1 MIRYELRCDQAHEFD
16 GWFKDSAAF
25 DKLAAV
31 GLVECPHCG
40 PTKVV
45 KRLMAPAIPK
55 KGRPARNAKPEAP
68 TVPVAETAPSPPPS
82 PPAGPPAA
90 QPPGPPAAA
99 LAAMPAELRAM
110 LRHLRT
116 EIEKNCD
123 YVGADFAEEARKI
136 HHGEAEARGI
146 FGEASEEEAEAL
158 REEGIEIGHIPWVP
172 PTDA

>member
-1 MIRYELRCDQAHEFD
+1 MIRYGLRCDQAHEFD

-25 DKLAAV
+25 DKLAAA

-40 PTKVV
+40 PTKVA

-55 KGRPARNAKPEAP
+55 KGRLARNAKAEAQP
-68 TVPVAETAPSPPPS
+68 APVAE
-82 PPAGPPAA
+82 PPAPPRM
-90 QPPGPPAAA
+90 PTAA

-110 LRHLRT
+110 LRHMRT

-146 FGEASEEEAEAL
+146 FGEASEDEAEAL
-158 REEGIEIGHIPWVP
+158 REEGIEIARIPWVP
-172 PTDA
+172 PSDA

>member
-25 DKLAAV
+25 DKLAQA

-40 PTKVV
+40 PTKVA

-68 TVPVAETAPSPPPS
+68 PAPVAEAPAA
-82 PPAGPPAA
+82 PPAPPA
-90 QPPGPPAAA
+90 PPAAA

-116 EIEKNCD
+116 EVEKNCD

-136 HHGEAEARGI
+136 HHGESEARGI
-146 FGEASEEEAEAL
+146 FGEASEDEAEAL
-158 REEGIEIGHIPWVP
+158 RDEGMEIARIPWVP
-172 PTDA
+172 PSDA

>member
-1 MIRYELRCDQAHEFD
+1 MIRYELRCEQAHEFD

-25 DKLAAV
+25 DKLAAA

-40 PTKVV
+40 PAKVA

-55 KGRPARNAKPEAP
+55 KGRPARNAKPEALP
-68 TVPVAETAPSPPPS
+68 APVAEAPTPPPAP
-82 PPAGPPAA
+82 PPAPLAL
-90 QPPGPPAAA
+90 PAAA

-110 LRHLRT
+110 LRHMRT

-136 HHGEAEARGI
+136 HHGKVEARGI
-146 FGEASEEEAEAL
+146 FGEATEDEAEAL
-158 REEGIEIGHIPWVP
+158 REEGIDIARIPWVP
-172 PTDA
+172 PSDA

>member
-25 DKLAAV
+25 DKLAAA

-40 PTKVV
+40 PTKVA

-55 KGRPARNAKPEAP
+55 KGRPASNAKAEALPAPVSASP
-68 TVPVAETAPSPPPS
+68 TPPPS
-82 PPAGPPAA
+82 PPAL
-90 QPPGPPAAA
+90 PAAA

-110 LRHLRT
+110 LRHMRT

-136 HHGEAEARGI
+136 HYGEAESRNIYGQ
-146 FGEASEEEAEAL
+146 ASDEDAASL
-158 REEGIEIGHIPWVP
+158 AEEGVEFARIPWVRRA
-172 PTDA
+172 DS

>member
-1 MIRYELRCDQAHEFD
+1 MPSQKRPPRPWLKPRPHRPQARLR
-16 GWFKDSAAF
+16 
-25 DKLAAV
+25 V
-31 GLVECPHCG
+31 RPLV
-40 PTKVV
+40 
-45 KRLMAPAIPK
+45 
-55 KGRPARNAKPEAP
+55 
-68 TVPVAETAPSPPPS
+68 SPLP
-82 PPAGPPAA
+82 
-90 QPPGPPAAA
+90 PPAAA

>member
-1 MIRYELRCDQAHEFD
+1 VLLD
-16 GWFKDSAAF
+16 
-25 DKLAAV
+25 
-31 GLVECPHCG
+31 CPHCV
-40 PTKVV
+40 PMKVFI
-45 KRLMAPAIPK
+45 RLIASSIPK
-55 KGRPARNAKPEAP
+55 KCRPSLYSKPEAP
-68 TVPVAETAPSPPPS
+68 TVTVAETAPSS
-82 PPAGPPAA
+82 PAGPPAG
-90 QPPGPPAAA
+90 QPPAPPAAA

-146 FGEASEEEAEAL
+146 FGEASEDEAEAL

>member
-25 DKLAAV
+25 DKLAQG

-40 PTKVV
+40 ATRVA

-55 KGRPARNAKPEAP
+55 KGRPARNAKAEALP
-68 TVPVAETAPSPPPS
+68 APVAPPPASPPL
-82 PPAGPPAA
+82 PPAI
-90 QPPGPPAAA
+90 PAAA

-110 LRHLRT
+110 LRHLRS

-123 YVGADFAEEARKI
+123 YVGAEFAEEARKI
-136 HHGEAEARGI
+136 HHGEAEARSI
-146 FGEASEEEAEAL
+146 FGEASEDEAEAL
-158 REEGIEIGHIPWVP
+158 REEGIDIARIPWVP
-172 PTDA
+172 PSDA

>member
-25 DKLAAV
+25 DRLAQA

-40 PTKVV
+40 PTKVA

-55 KGRPARNAKPEAP
+55 KGRPARNAKPEALP
-68 TVPVAETAPSPPPS
+68 APVVEAPAPPPAHTSSPP
-82 PPAGPPAA
+82 GL
-90 QPPGPPAAA
+90 PAAA

-110 LRHLRT
+110 LRHMRT

-146 FGEASEEEAEAL
+146 FGEASEDEAEAL
-158 REEGIEIGHIPWVP
+158 REEGIDIARIPWVP
-172 PTDA
+172 PSDA

>member
-40 PTKVV
+40 PAKVA

-55 KGRPARNAKPEAP
+55 KGRPARNAKTEAP
-68 TVPVAETAPSPPPS
+68 AAPVAEAPSPPPAP
-82 PPAGPPAA
+82 PPAPPAL
-90 QPPGPPAAA
+90 PAAA

-110 LRHLRT
+110 LRQMRT

-146 FGEASEEEAEAL
+146 FGEASEDEAEAL

>member
-31 GLVECPHCG
+31 GLVKCPHCG
-40 PTKVV
+40 PTKVA

-55 KGRPARNAKPEAP
+55 KGRPARNAKAEALP
-68 TVPVAETAPSPPPS
+68 APVAATPTPPPT
-82 PPAGPPAA
+82 PPTL
-90 QPPGPPAAA
+90 PAAA
-99 LAAMPAELRAM
+99 LAALPAEIRAM
-110 LRHLRT
+110 LHHMRT

-146 FGEASEEEAEAL
+146 FGEATEDEAEAL
-158 REEGIEIGHIPWVP
+158 REEGIDIARIPWVP
-172 PTDA
+172 PSDA

>member
-1 MIRYELRCDQAHEFD
+1 MIRYELYCDQAHEFD

-25 DKLAAV
+25 DKLAGA

-40 PTKVV
+40 PAKVA

-55 KGRPARNAKPEAP
+55 KGRPARNTKAEAPPAPVPEAP
-68 TVPVAETAPSPPPS
+68 TAPPS
-82 PPAGPPAA
+82 PPALR
-90 QPPGPPAAA
+90 AAA
-99 LAAMPAELRAM
+99 LAAMPAEMRAM

-116 EIEKNCD
+116 EVEKNCD

-146 FGEASEEEAEAL
+146 FGEASEDEAEAL
-158 REEGIEIGHIPWVP
+158 REEGIEVARIPWVP
-172 PTDA
+172 PSDA

>member
-25 DKLAAV
+25 DKLAQA

-40 PTKVV
+40 PTKVA

-68 TVPVAETAPSPPPS
+68 PAPVAEAPAA
-82 PPAGPPAA
+82 PPAPPA
-90 QPPGPPAAA
+90 PPAAA

-116 EIEKNCD
+116 EVKKNCD

-136 HHGEAEARGI
+136 HHGESEARGI
-146 FGEASEEEAEAL
+146 FGEASEDEAEAL
-158 REEGIEIGHIPWVP
+158 RDEGIEIARIPWVP
-172 PTDA
+172 PSDA

>member
-25 DKLAAV
+25 DKLAAA

-40 PTKVV
+40 PAKVA

-55 KGRPARNAKPEAP
+55 KGRPARNAKVEALPAPAAEAP
-68 TVPVAETAPSPPPS
+68 APPPAPPS
-82 PPAGPPAA
+82 APPAL
-90 QPPGPPAAA
+90 PAAA

-110 LRHLRT
+110 LRHMRT

-123 YVGADFAEEARKI
+123 YVGGDFAEEARKI

-146 FGEASEEEAEAL
+146 FGEASEDEAQAL
-158 REEGIEIGHIPWVP
+158 REEGIEIARIPWVP
-172 PTDA
+172 PSDA

>member
-25 DKLAAV
+25 DKLAAA

-40 PTKVV
+40 PAKVA

-55 KGRPARNAKPEAP
+55 KGRPARNTMPEAP
-68 TVPVAETAPSPPPS
+68 PTPVAEAPAPPPS
-82 PPAGPPAA
+82 PPAL
-90 QPPGPPAAA
+90 PAAA

-110 LRHLRT
+110 LRHMRT

-146 FGEASEEEAEAL
+146 FGEATEDEAEAL
-158 REEGIEIGHIPWVP
+158 REEGIDIARIPWVP
-172 PTDA
+172 PSDA

>member
-25 DKLAAV
+25 DRLAQA

-40 PTKVV
+40 PTKVA

-55 KGRPARNAKPEAP
+55 KGRPARNTKPEAP
-68 TVPVAETAPSPPPS
+68 PAPVAEAPAPPPPPTPA
-82 PPAGPPAA
+82 PPAL
-90 QPPGPPAAA
+90 PAAA

-110 LRHLRT
+110 LRQMRT

-136 HHGEAEARGI
+136 HHGETEARGI
-146 FGEASEEEAEAL
+146 FGEATEDEAEAL
-158 REEGIEIGHIPWVP
+158 REEGIDIARIPWVP
-172 PTDA
+172 PSDA

>member
-25 DKLAAV
+25 DKLAGA

-40 PTKVV
+40 PAKVA

-55 KGRPARNAKPEAP
+55 KGRPARNTKAEAPPAPVPEAP
-68 TVPVAETAPSPPPS
+68 TAPPS
-82 PPAGPPAA
+82 PPAL
-90 QPPGPPAAA
+90 PAAA
-99 LAAMPAELRAM
+99 LAAMPAEMRAM

-116 EIEKNCD
+116 EVEKNCD

-146 FGEASEEEAEAL
+146 FGEASEDEAEAL
-158 REEGIEIGHIPWVP
+158 REEGIEVARIPWVP
-172 PTDA
+172 PSDA

>member
-1 MIRYELRCDQAHEFD
+1 
-16 GWFKDSAAF
+16 
-25 DKLAAV
+25 
-31 GLVECPHCG
+31 
-40 PTKVV
+40 
-45 KRLMAPAIPK
+45 
-55 KGRPARNAKPEAP
+55 
-68 TVPVAETAPSPPPS
+68 
-82 PPAGPPAA
+82 
-90 QPPGPPAAA
+90 
-99 LAAMPAELRAM
+99 MPAELRAM

-146 FGEASEEEAEAL
+146 FGEASEDEAEAL

>member
-25 DKLAAV
+25 DKLAAA

-40 PTKVV
+40 PTKVA

-55 KGRPARNAKPEAP
+55 KGRPASNAKAEALP
-68 TVPVAETAPSPPPS
+68 APVADSPAPPPS
-82 PPAGPPAA
+82 PAA
-90 QPPGPPAAA
+90 LPAAA

-110 LRHLRT
+110 LRHMRT

-136 HHGEAEARGI
+136 HHGETEARGI
-146 FGEASEEEAEAL
+146 FGEASEDEAEAL
-158 REEGIEIGHIPWVP
+158 REEGIEIARIPWVP
-172 PTDA
+172 PSDA

>member
-25 DKLAAV
+25 DKLAAA

-40 PTKVV
+40 PAKVA

-55 KGRPARNAKPEAP
+55 KGRPARNTIPETPPA
-68 TVPVAETAPSPPPS
+68 PVAEVPAPPPT
-82 PPAGPPAA
+82 PPAL
-90 QPPGPPAAA
+90 PAAA

-110 LRHLRT
+110 LRHMRT

-136 HHGEAEARGI
+136 HHGEVEARGI
-146 FGEASEEEAEAL
+146 FGEATEDEAEAL
-158 REEGIEIGHIPWVP
+158 REEGIDIARIPWVP
-172 PTDA
+172 PSDA

>member
-25 DKLAAV
+25 DKLAAA

-40 PTKVV
+40 PTKVA

-55 KGRPARNAKPEAP
+55 KGRPASNAKAEALP
-68 TVPVAETAPSPPPS
+68 APVAASPTPPPS
-82 PPAGPPAA
+82 PPAL
-90 QPPGPPAAA
+90 PAAA

-110 LRHLRT
+110 LRHMRT

-136 HHGEAEARGI
+136 HHGETEARGI
-146 FGEASEEEAEAL
+146 FGEASEDEAEAL
-158 REEGIEIGHIPWVP
+158 REEGIEIARIPWVP
-172 PTDA
+172 PSDA